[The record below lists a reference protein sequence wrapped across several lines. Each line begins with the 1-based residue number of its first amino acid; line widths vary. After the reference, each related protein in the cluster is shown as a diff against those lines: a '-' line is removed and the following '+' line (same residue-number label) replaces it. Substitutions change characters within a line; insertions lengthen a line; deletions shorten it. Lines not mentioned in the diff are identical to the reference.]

1 MLRAQG
7 WADPLIGQ
15 DRAGV
20 VLSAN
25 PQDGYAASDTA
36 GTVPGIST
44 GEYYGQ
50 DTERMRGIIRFDL
63 SATVVAN
70 RAVVTIRQIVMV

>member
-1 MLRAQG
+1 MLRVQG

-15 DRAGV
+15 DRAAV
-20 VLSAN
+20 VLSVN
-25 PQDGYAASDTA
+25 PQDGYAVSSTA
-36 GTVPGIST
+36 GTMPGIST
-44 GEYYGQ
+44 GQYYGQ